1 MSFIPASPALNQP
14 ARTNPSANSAIARP
28 RGAARVL
35 RARFARRPLV
45 LTATLPRSECA
56 ERIELKPG
64 RSLILASDGGVWRVT
79 RGVLRVGTSA
89 IADCQYLAMP
99 GDVVGLETHLGQQS
113 MACSIAMTDVTLE
126 RVNTVDASTLA
137 TEVLKQSRRQC
148 DEMLRLRSGTI
159 PDRLQHL
166 LGLLAP
172 NGNPAT
178 PVSLPRLRDA
188 AAVVDSTVETVC
200 RTFAALQA
208 PAHALPC

>member
-1 MSFIPASPALNQP
+1 MSFTSTAS
-14 ARTNPSANSAIARP
+14 ARTQPTRVIPSAKSSDPRP

-45 LTATLPRSECA
+45 LTATQPRGERA

-89 IADCQYLAMP
+89 TADCQYLAMP

-126 RVNTVDASTLA
+126 RVNAVDASALA

-159 PDRLQHL
+159 LERLQHL

-172 NGNPAT
+172 NGNRAT
-178 PVSLPRLRDA
+178 PVALPRLRDA

-208 PAHALPC
+208 SAHALPC